1 MNYQRKNWYKFLSI
15 LGLCALLA
23 FGTLS
28 CRSKNS
34 ALQPELPL
42 QVILDT
48 DLGNDIDDLLAL
60 QMLINYE
67 RCGKVKIVGIS
78 VSKANPLAMAFTK
91 SYYAKYGIGS
101 PDYGYVFQGVNPD
114 EGNYLAKAYDSLA
127 GNRPAPEITDAEA
140 YKMLRRQLAQSADTS
155 IHIIAIGPMTNIAR
169 LLESSPDEYSS
180 LTGMELVKQKVRRLD
195 FMGGNFNVQSP
206 AEWNIL
212 QDSVASRKVIETW
225 PTLMVA
231 SGFEV
236 GDKVRYPAS
245 SAVGDFD
252 AAHPL
257 RVGYE
262 NFIPMPYDRP
272 CWDLIPIINL
282 VEHNPRLLHESDNG
296 RIRLDEKCC
305 TRFDIDHS
313 GNCRFVALNTDTLTS
328 FIAGK
333 VKPMKQS
340 ENINNK

>member
-1 MNYQRKNWYKFLSI
+1 MNYQRKNRYKFLSI

-101 PDYGYVFQGVNPD
+101 PDYGYVFEGVNPD
-114 EGNYLAKAYDSLA
+114 EGNYLAKAYDSLV
-127 GNRPAPEITDAEA
+127 GKRDSLEINDAEA
-140 YKMLRRQLAQSADTS
+140 YKMMRRQLAQSADTS

-169 LLESSPDEYSS
+169 LLESRQDHNEYQHIKPYGFEIFVQERSS
-180 LTGMELVKQKVRRLD
+180 LY
-195 FMGGNFNVQSP
+195 S
-206 AEWNIL
+206 
-212 QDSVASRKVIETW
+212 
-225 PTLMVA
+225 
-231 SGFEV
+231 
-236 GDKVRYPAS
+236 
-245 SAVGDFD
+245 
-252 AAHPL
+252 
-257 RVGYE
+257 
-262 NFIPMPYDRP
+262 
-272 CWDLIPIINL
+272 
-282 VEHNPRLLHESDNG
+282 
-296 RIRLDEKCC
+296 
-305 TRFDIDHS
+305 
-313 GNCRFVALNTDTLTS
+313 
-328 FIAGK
+328 
-333 VKPMKQS
+333 
-340 ENINNK
+340 